1 MENLHPP
8 DGDEFDEFARW
19 AIRCADEI
27 AARYLQRSRF
37 PHRFPRSGDD
47 IHKLIDQLQN
57 ELGRG
62 RVKAAFLEKGAPF
75 DDPTFLGLLV
85 RKLLDHWVYLNP
97 YLEPPAMRLALTQ
110 ESFQA
115 LLHDKRLEAAV
126 LSGALTN
133 FCEFLIH
140 RNWDAIEPTT
150 FGELIAEIAAMQ
162 ALFPLKL
169 RLSYFSSDPAAP
181 TTLHFRVI
189 AKRFGIPEQW
199 ARFYLRSDVVAY
211 FTKLQDPL

>member
-1 MENLHPP
+1 MENLRPP
-8 DGDEFDEFARW
+8 DSDEFDEFARW
-19 AIRCADEI
+19 AICCAEEI
-27 AARYLQRSRF
+27 VARYMQRSRF

-47 IHKLIDQLQN
+47 IHKLIDQLQDQ
-57 ELGRG
+57 LGRG
-62 RVKAAFLEKGAPF
+62 RVKAAFLEKDAPF

-85 RKLLDHWVYLNP
+85 RKLFDHWVYLNP
-97 YLEPPAMRLALTQ
+97 YLEPPTMRLALTQ

-115 LLHDKRLEAAV
+115 LLHDKRLEATV

-140 RNWDAIEPTT
+140 RKWDAIEPTT
-150 FGELIAEIAAMQ
+150 FGELIAEIAAME

-169 RLSYFSSDPAAP
+169 RLPYLSGDGTVP
-181 TTLHFRVI
+181 TNLNFRVI

-199 ARFYLRSDVVAY
+199 ARFYLRKEVVAY
-211 FTKLQDPL
+211 FTKLHDS